1 MRVQI
6 TLLLACSRAHA
17 LWVQQAAIAGGSAAR
32 RSDWNHNVV
41 GNSPG
46 DLDEFLF
53 ETEMAHGARRMH
65 RRTSQLS
72 FDRKD
77 WEQPVDPN
85 DRVDELDLIESL
97 LSLAVYVSSY
107 IVQQAVSA

>member
-1 MRVQI
+1 
-6 TLLLACSRAHA
+6 
-17 LWVQQAAIAGGSAAR
+17 
-32 RSDWNHNVV
+32 
-41 GNSPG
+41 
-46 DLDEFLF
+46 
-53 ETEMAHGARRMH
+53 MH

-72 FDRKD
+72 FNRKA

-107 IVQQAVSA
+107 IVQ